1 MLSFTSF
8 GTFPQHLHTFF
19 MKVKMAE
26 QVKGLVATVDDL
38 SLAPRDHEV
47 ERRKQTYKH
56 AL

>member
-1 MLSFTSF
+1 
-8 GTFPQHLHTFF
+8 